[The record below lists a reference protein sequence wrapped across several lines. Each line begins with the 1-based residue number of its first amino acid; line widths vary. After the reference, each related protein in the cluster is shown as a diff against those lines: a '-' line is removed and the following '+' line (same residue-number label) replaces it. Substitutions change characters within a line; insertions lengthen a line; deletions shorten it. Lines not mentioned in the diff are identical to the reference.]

1 MNSESVT
8 RTTVLAMILGCMQLS
23 CKEAPPEPTLH
34 EVSIELSVEDAS
46 CTEAWLKVSLTD
58 ASQPRTVAV
67 QQDGQRVLTAQM
79 TTADSVFVVEGL
91 LPAHTYSYVAQ
102 RLRDTSIVDVSIPVQ
117 ATTMDTTSHDIT
129 WQQVE
134 TLGDGNSSTLWDVAI
149 INDTL
154 AYAVGEIYLRDSTG
168 QFDPM
173 PYNMAKWNGRTWA
186 LQRLTYAGYPSPIR
200 FVYALAQNDIWFG
213 IGYLIHWNG
222 STYQEV
228 QVPVLYGVR
237 SVKMWCNP
245 SGNIYVVGDNGII
258 VCSADRG
265 TSWQRVESG
274 TTVPLNDV
282 WGGSNRIAG
291 ENIVLMTGS
300 DNFTL
305 SERKIL
311 RLKQQGGVDSLVWG
325 TVFLR
330 PQSVWFD
337 ENDVFVC
344 GDRLFRLWQDKTW
357 RPLATPSIF
366 LERVRGTARNDLII
380 VGDFGVVLHYN
391 GLSVHQY
398 PDVSLSSGIYQSVAV
413 GNNTIIAVGWSGSQA
428 AVLVGRR

>member
-1 MNSESVT
+1 METSRHVST
-8 RTTVLAMILGCMQLS
+8 IAILLLMGTQLS
-23 CKEAPPEPTLH
+23 CKKDEPIQPHTT
-34 EVSIELSVEDAS
+34 SIELSVEDAS
-46 CTEAWLKVSLTD
+46 CTEAWLKVSLLD

-91 LPAHTYSYVAQ
+91 LPGHTYSYVAQ
-102 RLRDTSIVDVSIPVQ
+102 RLRDTSVIDVSSPVQ
-117 ATTMDTTSHDIT
+117 ATTMNTTSHDIT

-265 TSWQRVESG
+265 ASWQRVESG
-274 TTVPLNDV
+274 TAVPLNDV

-300 DNFTL
+300 DDFTL

-311 RLKQQGGVDSLVWG
+311 RLKADGTIDSLTWG
-325 TVFLR
+325 TIYR
-330 PQSVWFD
+330 IPESVWFD
-337 ENDVFVC
+337 RSSVFVC
-344 GDRLFRLWQDKTW
+344 GDGLFELDQDGRW
-357 RPLATPSIF
+357 RDLQVPLIF
-366 LERVRGTARNDLII
+366 LRSVRGTAANDLIA
-380 VGDFGVVLHYN
+380 VGEFGFVIHHN
-391 GLSVHQY
+391 GLSFREY
-398 PDVSLSSGIYQSVAV
+398 AETRLLTGNYKSVAV
-413 GNNTIIAVGWSGSQA
+413 TLHRIIAVGRSGST
-428 AVLVGRR
+428 AVALVGTR